1 LNNTTHDILFG
12 ECKWSQ
18 VPVGL
23 DVLKSLYN
31 KATQVDWHKGERREW
46 FLVASKSG
54 FHDSLIERA
63 RRPGADGR
71 HDVLLLH
78 DGKLVG

>member
-1 LNNTTHDILFG
+1 
-12 ECKWSQ
+12 
-18 VPVGL
+18 VGL

-31 KATQVDWHKGERREW
+31 KAPQVEWHKGERREW
-46 FLVASKSG
+46 FLIASKAG
-54 FHDSLIERA
+54 FQDALIERA

-78 DGKLVG
+78 DGHLVG